1 MHFFEIATINTQ
13 SYLQCPKRCGLEP
26 IVELTKSLSDFSDKP
41 LERETLNQKLCGF
54 LIAAD
59 FSESDRTRAEAPAFD
74 IGSYIRGN
82 RTNISV
88 VEMGQK
94 TYLCL

>member
-41 LERETLNQKLCGF
+41 LERETPNQKLCGF

-59 FSESDRTRAEAPAFD
+59 FSESDRTRAEAPAFLD
-74 IGSYIRGN
+74 ICSYIRGN
-82 RTNISV
+82 RTNI
-88 VEMGQK
+88 
-94 TYLCL
+94 